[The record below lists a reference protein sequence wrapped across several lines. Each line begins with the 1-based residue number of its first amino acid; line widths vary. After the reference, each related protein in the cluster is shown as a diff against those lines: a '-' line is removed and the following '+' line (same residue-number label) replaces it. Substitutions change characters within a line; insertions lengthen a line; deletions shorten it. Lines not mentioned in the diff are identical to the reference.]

1 MVLSPTSRAA
11 AEVRLLDWMKERHP
25 EAFDGSSAIRAAGCS
40 AVVPPG
46 SLPKDQAAVASWLGR
61 KYRVGAEPVAALVAE
76 AYALRMKNAPDPLLI
91 LAVMAIES
99 NFNPF
104 VQSPAGAK
112 GLMQVVT
119 DVHVARFDRF
129 GGTACAFDPRI
140 NLRVGAE
147 VLRDCI
153 ALKGGSVEDGLRFYF
168 GGVNAEGEEGYPAK
182 VLAEQERLQ
191 RVAAGVVPL
200 R

>member
-1 MVLSPTSRAA
+1 MAG
-11 AEVRLLDWMKERHP
+11 EDRLLEWMKDRRP
-25 EAFDGSSAIRAAGCS
+25 DAFDGSSAIRDAGCA
-40 AVVPPG
+40 AVVPLR
-46 SLPKDQAAVASWLGR
+46 SLPRDQAAVASWLSR
-61 KYRVGAEPVAALVAE
+61 KYRVGAAPVAALVAE
-76 AYALRMKNAPDPLLI
+76 AHALRMKNAPDPLLI

-119 DVHVARFDRF
+119 DVHAARFDRF
-129 GGTACAFDPRI
+129 GGAACVFDPRI

-168 GGVNAEGEEGYPAK
+168 GGVNAEEETGYPAR
-182 VLAEQERLQ
+182 VLAERERLRQ
-191 RVAAGVVPL
+191 IAAGAVVPI